1 MEKFV
6 SNTAIS
12 AMFSPR
18 SSGVQPMVT
27 KKMPKVLLEQPCAA
41 NETGLNSH
49 TGPSASAS
57 APASKSHVLQGAGRW
72 LAS

>member
-1 MEKFV
+1 
-6 SNTAIS
+6 
-12 AMFSPR
+12 
-18 SSGVQPMVT
+18 MVT

-57 APASKSHVLQGAGRW
+57 APASKAQVVGW
-72 LAS
+72 PPNIY